1 MSKYGRRIFLYVH
14 SFVTRVGKGRAGSG
28 YEKGRVGAGA
38 GTRRARTWVIWCV
51 LGLTFD
57 GFLFSFSFFLLGLY
71 IIRIC

>member
-1 MSKYGRRIFLYVH
+1 MSKYGRRIFSYVH

-28 YEKGRVGAGA
+28 YEKGRVGVGAGA

-57 GFLFSFSFFLLGLY
+57 GFHFF
-71 IIRIC
+71 CC